1 VSKIISAHDL
11 RIDLRDASEA
21 GLFKWLLAS
30 FLMGKRI
37 QGAIAAKAY
46 QVIVEQHQRDTSHK
60 LANCTHRQLVL
71 MLGQAHYVRYD
82 ETTAARLLA
91 LTSKLNDEYGGKV
104 SNIVKASADRQAFE
118 KRLSEFEGIGP
129 KTIEI
134 FMREAAAVLYWT
146 PRH

>member
-1 VSKIISAHDL
+1 MISAHDL
-11 RIDLRDASEA
+11 QIDLQGANET

-46 QVIVEQHQRDTSHK
+46 QIIVEQHRLDTPQKIAH
-60 LANCTHRQLVL
+60 CTHRQLVV

-82 ETTAARLLA
+82 ETTASRLLA
-91 LTSKLNDEYGGKV
+91 LANKMNAEYDGKV
-104 SNIVKASADRQAFE
+104 SNIVATSGDRQAFE

-129 KTIEI
+129 KTVEI
-134 FMREAAAVLYWT
+134 FMREAAAVLY
-146 PRH
+146 